1 MNLWINWDNKR
12 VSIDANAGRI
22 GKFNRL
28 NTGMAEQHSPLVE
41 TSVRRDTGVLPYQVL
56 AALVGSGEISADR
69 PIEPAQLQPAS
80 LDLRLGTTAWR
91 VRASFLPGP
100 KRTVAEQIESFGL
113 HEIDLTG
120 GALLERGCVYVVPL
134 LESLALSPALSGVA
148 NPKSSIG
155 RLDVFTRLITDQG
168 ADFDVVPRGYHGPL
182 YAEIFPRTFS
192 IIARTGSR
200 LNQLRLVRGTPDV
213 REAELKRLLDN
224 NELLDRTLSEREIG
238 TLFRGVPLSV
248 DLAGIGGSNLI
259 GYKARPH
266 APLVDLDR
274 IGHYD
279 PTLYWEPI
287 HRSAETS
294 VVLNPE
300 DFYILAS
307 KEAVSVPVD
316 CAAEMVPYDAF
327 AGEFRAHYAGFFDP
341 GFGAEQVGAA
351 GTRAVLE
358 VRSHGVPFAIE
369 DGQLVGRLKYE
380 HLTDVPDRLYGAAA
394 GSSYQRQ
401 GLQLSKHFRRWPE

>member
-1 MNLWINWDNKR
+1 MTEQGLP
-12 VSIDANAGRI
+12 
-22 GKFNRL
+22 
-28 NTGMAEQHSPLVE
+28 NTESAA
-41 TSVRRDTGVLPYQVL
+41 RRDTGVLPYQAL
-56 AALVGSGEISADR
+56 AALVRSGEIGGDQ
-69 PIEPAQLQPAS
+69 PITQAQLQPAS
-80 LDLRLGTTAWR
+80 LDLRLGNVAWR

-100 KRTVAEQIESFGL
+100 HRTVRDQIDNFGL

-134 LESLALSPALSGVA
+134 LETLALSPALSGVA
-148 NPKSSIG
+148 NPKSSTG

-168 ADFDVVPRGYHGPL
+168 ADFDVVPRGYRGAL

-200 LNQLRLVRGTPDV
+200 LNQMRLVRGSPDV
-213 REAELKRLLDN
+213 REAELRRLLDDRAV
-224 NELLDRTLSEREIG
+224 LDRTLSEREVG

-248 DLAGIGGSNLI
+248 DLEGIGGSTLI

-274 IGHYD
+274 VAHYD

-287 HRSAETS
+287 HRSAEAGI
-294 VVLNPE
+294 VLNPE

-316 CAAEMVPYDAF
+316 YAAEMVPYDAF

-341 GFGAEQVGAA
+341 GFGAAQVGAA

-380 HLTDVPDRLYGAAA
+380 HLTDTPDRLYGADA

-401 GLQLSKHFRRWPE
+401 GLQLSKHFRPWPG